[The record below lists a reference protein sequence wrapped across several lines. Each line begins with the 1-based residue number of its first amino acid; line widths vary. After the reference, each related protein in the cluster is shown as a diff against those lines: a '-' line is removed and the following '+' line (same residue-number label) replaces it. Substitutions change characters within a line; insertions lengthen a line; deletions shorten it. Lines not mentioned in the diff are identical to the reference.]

1 MPLMIDF
8 RLLELSMDISTLESH
23 IDLIEKQIVQG
34 EEAAEREFQDR
45 LRESNAQGEDQWDLL
60 HQEKYFRV
68 EFVLPRVLRGP
79 FLVTLFSVYETAM
92 TEIAKL
98 IQARRGI
105 QSSLDDRRGDLLRRA
120 KKYYSN
126 VPDFELSKDNQHWE
140 RLTQLSD
147 LRNAIAHSN
156 GRLNMIR
163 PITDKEKLLKID
175 GVNDRL
181 GYIVVDKKYLEQTFK
196 LVKAELEGLV
206 ARYKKWDTENRAPLH
221 TKG

>member
-140 RLTQLSD
+140 RLTQLSR

-156 GRLNMIR
+156 GRLNMIPR
-163 PITDKEKLLKID
+163 EIKEKLLKID
-175 GVNDRL
+175 GVSDRF
-181 GYIVVDKKYLEQTFK
+181 GYIVVDENFLRQTFTM
-196 LVKAELEGLV
+196 VKDELEGLV
-206 ARYKKWDTENRAPLH
+206 ARYKKWDTENRAPLY
-221 TKG
+221 TNG